1 MHCATHM
8 RHHAPGGRAVK
19 RRSLAHNMFF
29 EMQNRSLDPVRKEP
43 APVGMWRAVVPSGAL
58 RTTTHRPRQCAQGTH
73 STRGQHRNQ
82 SPGRA
87 RQPHPLPAGHHSPQ
101 RPRQDRGWILN
112 WRPTQQTQDLH
123 GRQCQRRPPVEPQI
137 NLRLV
142 FEFQIPFFN
151 LRFKFS
157 ESQTQFLNLRFA

>member
-1 MHCATHM
+1 MHTTAQPQLGSCAHTASNCG
-8 RHHAPGGRAVK
+8 RVASGCVQQRDGHAHRQTKTTRTGHTQ
-19 RRSLAHNMFF
+19 HN
-29 EMQNRSLDPVRKEP
+29 RP
-43 APVGMWRAVVPSGAL
+43 AQKPKP
-58 RTTTHRPRQCAQGTH
+58 RPRKTATPAARRPPL
-73 STRGQHRNQ
+73 STT
-82 SPGRA
+82 
-87 RQPHPLPAGHHSPQ
+87 
-101 RPRQDRGWILN
+101 PRQDRGWILN

-142 FEFQIPFFN
+142 FEFQIPFLN